1 MLRLEHRTA
10 SKIIDLHGQTDKIM
24 NGICKKKEEYR
35 MFIDENNEF
44 LEKAE
49 KIEQKLTSYFAG
61 IEKVA
66 FYNQRK
72 VLAAFKKNRVSDFHL
87 NGSTGYGYDDEG
99 RDVLESVYADVFG
112 AESCLVRN
120 QIISGTH
127 AISISLFGVLR
138 PGDELLY
145 ITGKPYDTLDSIVS
159 GKGKDTGSLHDYGIS
174 YKHIDLNED
183 GSVNFEEVAKNIHS
197 KTKMIGIQRSR
208 GYSDRPSFS
217 VNEIGEMIKK
227 VKGINPNLIVFV
239 DNCYGEFVEQ
249 LEPTEVGADLMAG
262 SLIKNPG
269 GGLVRTGGYIAGR
282 AEIVEKCAYRMTS
295 PGLGAEAGASLNIL
309 LEMYQGFFLA
319 PHVVSQA
326 VKGALFTAA
335 LLEDY
340 GLNTTPHYTEKRT
353 DLIQSV
359 SFRNAEQMI
368 AFCRTIQENSPI
380 NSHFAPEPSYMPGYT
395 DDVIMAAGTFIQGS
409 SIELTAD
416 GPIRPPYTA
425 YVQGGL
431 TYEHVKAAVLSSLG
445 KLVKEKLIDTK

>member
-1 MLRLEHRTA
+1 
-10 SKIIDLHGQTDKIM
+10 
-24 NGICKKKEEYR
+24 
-35 MFIDENNEF
+35 MFDDENNV
-44 LEKAE
+44 LIKKAE
-49 KIEQKLTSYFAG
+49 EIEQKLVPFFSSV
-61 IEKVA
+61 EKIA

-72 VLAAFKKNRVSDFHL
+72 VLSAFRKNKVSDFHL

-99 RDVLESVYADVFG
+99 RDVLERVYADVFG
-112 AESCLVRN
+112 AASCLVRN

-159 GKGKDTGSLHDYGIS
+159 GNGKDTGSLNDYGIT

-183 GSVNFEEVAKNIHS
+183 GSVNFEEVIKNIHS
-197 KTKMIGIQRSR
+197 KTKVIGIQRSK
-208 GYSDRPSFS
+208 GYSDRPSFM
-217 VNEIGEMIKK
+217 VEEIGEMVRK
-227 VKGINPNLIVFV
+227 VKEVNPELIVFV
-239 DNCYGEFVEQ
+239 DNCYGEFVEEK
-249 LEPTEVGADLMAG
+249 EPTEVGVDLMAG

-282 AEIVEKCAYRMTS
+282 EDLVEQCGYRMTS
-295 PGLGAEAGASLNIL
+295 PGLGAEAGASLDTL

-335 LLEDY
+335 LLEDF
-340 GLNTTPHYTEKRT
+340 GLDTTPHYTDKRT
-353 DLIQSV
+353 DLIQAV

-368 AFCRTIQENSPI
+368 AFCQTIQENSPI
-380 NSHFAPEPSYMPGYT
+380 NAHYAPEPSYMPGYT

-431 TYEHVKAAVLSSLG
+431 TYEHVKAAVLSSIG
-445 KLVKEKLIDTK
+445 KLVDEKLIDTK

>member
-1 MLRLEHRTA
+1 MLNDAL
-10 SKIIDLHGQTDKIM
+10 M
-24 NGICKKKEEYR
+24 N
-35 MFIDENNEF
+35 
-44 LEKAE
+44 KAE
-49 KIEQKLTSYFAG
+49 TIEEKLAPFFKG
-61 IEKVA
+61 VEKTA
-66 FYNQRK
+66 FTNQRK
-72 VLAAFKKNRVSDFHL
+72 VLAAFRKNRVSDFHL
-87 NGSTGYGYDDEG
+87 SGSTGYGYDDEG
-99 RDVLESVYADVFG
+99 RDVLEQVYADVFG
-112 AESCLVRN
+112 SASCLVRN

-159 GKGKDTGSLHDYGIS
+159 GNGKDTGSLHDYGIT

-183 GSVNFEEVAKNIHS
+183 GSVNFEEVAKHIHS
-197 KTKMIGIQRSR
+197 QTKVIGIQRSK
-208 GYSDRPSFS
+208 GYSDRPSFM
-217 VNEIGEMIKK
+217 VDEIGEMVRI
-227 VKGINPNLIVFV
+227 VKEINPELIVFV
-239 DNCYGEFVEQ
+239 DNCYGEFVEEK
-249 LEPTEVGADLMAG
+249 EPTEVGVDLMAG

-282 AEIVEKCAYRMTS
+282 EDLVEQCAYRMTS
-295 PGLGAEAGASLNIL
+295 PGLGAEAGASLDTL

-335 LLEDY
+335 LLEDF
-340 GLNTTPHYTEKRT
+340 GLDTTPHYSDKRT
-353 DLIQSV
+353 DLIQAV

-368 AFCRTIQENSPI
+368 AFCQTIQENSPI
-380 NSHFAPEPSYMPGYT
+380 DAHFAPEPSSMPGYT
-395 DDVIMAAGTFIQGS
+395 DEVIMAAGTFIQGS

-431 TYEHVKAAVLSSLG
+431 TYEHVKVAVLSSIG
-445 KLVKEKLIDTK
+445 KLVAKQLIDSK

>member
-1 MLRLEHRTA
+1 M
-10 SKIIDLHGQTDKIM
+10 QTNQEQNLFTKT
-24 NGICKKKEEYR
+24 EQ
-35 MFIDENNEF
+35 
-44 LEKAE
+44 
-49 KIEQKLTSYFAG
+49 IEQKISPYFT
-61 IEKVA
+61 KVNKIA
-66 FYNQRK
+66 FHNQKK
-72 VLAAFKKNRVSDFHL
+72 VLAAFKKNKVSDFHL

-99 RDVLESVYADVFG
+99 RDVLERVYADTFG

-127 AISISLFGVLR
+127 AISISLFGILR

-145 ITGKPYDTLDSIVS
+145 ITGKPYDTLDSIVT
-159 GKGKDTGSLHDYGIS
+159 GNGKDTGSLNDYGIT
-174 YKHIDLNED
+174 YKHIDLNDD
-183 GSVNFEEVAKNIHS
+183 GSVNFEEVAKNIHG
-197 KTKMIGIQRSR
+197 KTKMIGIQRSK
-208 GYSDRPSFS
+208 GYSDRPSFL
-217 VNEIGEMIKK
+217 VDEIGEMVQR
-227 VKGINPNLIVFV
+227 VKAINPKLVVFV
-239 DNCYGEFVEQ
+239 DNCYGEFVEDI
-249 LEPTEVGADLMAG
+249 EPTEVGVDLMAG

-282 AEIVEKCAYRMTS
+282 AELVEQCGYRMTS
-295 PGLGAEAGASLNIL
+295 PGIGAEAGASLDTL

-335 LLEDY
+335 LLDSY
-340 GLNTTPHYTEKRT
+340 GLTTTPHYSEKRT

-359 SFRNAEQMI
+359 SFSNAEQMI

-380 NSHFAPEPSYMPGYT
+380 NAHYAPEPSYMPGYT

-431 TYEHVKAAVLSSLG
+431 TYEHVKAAVLASVD
-445 KLVKEKLIDTK
+445 KLVTEKLIDIK